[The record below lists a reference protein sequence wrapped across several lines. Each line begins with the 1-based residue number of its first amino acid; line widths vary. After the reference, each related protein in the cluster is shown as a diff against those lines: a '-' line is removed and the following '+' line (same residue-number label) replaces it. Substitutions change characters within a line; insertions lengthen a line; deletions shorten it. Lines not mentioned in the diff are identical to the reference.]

1 MQEEKLTYE
10 EAMQRLEDL
19 TKRMESGEITVDQM
33 AESLRQAQKWMK
45 QFPVR
50 CQRKGVTLH
59 QRCRHFAYSL

>member
-45 QFPVR
+45 QCR
-50 CQRKGVTLH
+50 EQLH
-59 QRCRHFAYSL
+59 EAEKNCNSLLDVNEKE

>member
-33 AESLRQAQKWMK
+33 AESLRQAPKWMK
-45 QFPVR
+45 Q
-50 CQRKGVTLH
+50 
-59 QRCRHFAYSL
+59 CREQLYEAEKNCNSLLDVNEKE

>member
-33 AESLRQAQKWMK
+33 AESLRQAQKWM
-45 QFPVR
+45 
-50 CQRKGVTLH
+50 TH
-59 QRCRHFAYSL
+59 CREQLYEAEKNCNSLLDVNEKE

>member
-33 AESLRQAQKWMK
+33 AESLRQAQKRMK
-45 QFPVR
+45 Q
-50 CQRKGVTLH
+50 
-59 QRCRHFAYSL
+59 CREQLYEAEKNCNSLLDVNEKE

>member
-45 QFPVR
+45 Q
-50 CQRKGVTLH
+50 
-59 QRCRHFAYSL
+59 CRVQL

>member
-45 QFPVR
+45 QSR
-50 CQRKGVTLH
+50 EQLYEAEKNCN
-59 QRCRHFAYSL
+59 SLLDVNEKE

>member
-45 QFPVR
+45 Q
-50 CQRKGVTLH
+50 
-59 QRCRHFAYSL
+59 CREQLYGAEKNCNSLLDVNEKE

>member
-33 AESLRQAQKWMK
+33 AESLRQAQKMIK
-45 QFPVR
+45 Q
-50 CQRKGVTLH
+50 
-59 QRCRHFAYSL
+59 CREQLDEAEKNCHSLLDVNEKD

>member
-45 QFPVR
+45 Q
-50 CQRKGVTLH
+50 
-59 QRCRHFAYSL
+59 CREQLYEAKKNCNSLLDVNEKE

>member
-45 QFPVR
+45 QCREQLYELVT
-50 CQRKGVTLH
+50 KGL
-59 QRCRHFAYSL
+59 

>member
-45 QFPVR
+45 Q
-50 CQRKGVTLH
+50 
-59 QRCRHFAYSL
+59 CREQLYETEKNCNSLLDVNEKE

>member
-45 QFPVR
+45 Q
-50 CQRKGVTLH
+50 
-59 QRCRHFAYSL
+59 CREQLYEEEKNCNSLLDVNEKE

>member
-45 QFPVR
+45 Q
-50 CQRKGVTLH
+50 
-59 QRCRHFAYSL
+59 CREQLYEAGKNCNSLLDVNEKE